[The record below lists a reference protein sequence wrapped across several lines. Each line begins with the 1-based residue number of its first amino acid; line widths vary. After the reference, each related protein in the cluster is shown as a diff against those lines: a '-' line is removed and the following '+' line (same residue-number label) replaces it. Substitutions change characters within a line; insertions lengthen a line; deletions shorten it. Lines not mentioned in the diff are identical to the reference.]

1 MPARLCQTAATCD
14 RVWPGT
20 RTCTGCHNIFYSED
34 SSCNSQCTFNHFR
47 PQRRRW
53 TRFCNS
59 PLNDVVSL
67 GQAAVQLP
75 HASKSHQRVQR
86 VEMVAGHKL
95 DAGPKRLQRIEKG
108 ETEGQRLEINV
119 SVPVQD
125 VTIILCGKSR
135 THQGRW
141 YRCCL
146 IAVRNSVK

>member
-1 MPARLCQTAATCD
+1 M
-14 RVWPGT
+14 
-20 RTCTGCHNIFYSED
+20 FYSED
-34 SSCNSQCTFNHFR
+34 CSSISQCTFNHFR
-47 PQRRRW
+47 PERRRR

-59 PLNDVVSL
+59 TLNDVVTF

-75 HASKSHQRVQR
+75 HASKCHQRVQR

-95 DAGPKRLQRIEKG
+95 DAGPKCLQRIEKG
-108 ETEGQRLEINV
+108 DAEGQRLEINV
-119 SVPVQD
+119 SVPAQS